1 MAHPYLRCS
10 LGIELVSQP
19 PKALEAVR
27 KTYGNATAFMQYQLD

>member
-10 LGIELVSQP
+10 LGIEPVSQP
-19 PKALEAVR
+19 LEAVR